1 MEKQYARTE
10 PQSDG
15 NSELNGKHIEKKESI
30 FEQNSPNNN
39 NSEPNRNQNSLENND
54 NSQSNTGAIILNDNS
69 KMEIP
74 KNQFI
79 NNDNNEITIE
89 NVLENDD
96 YINDLKSNPRSRF
109 IELITSDNIKK
120 LIDWCLLPPDPGS
133 NTPPNQL
140 RYPHYSCQILCSS
153 LVLLFSK
160 SITNIIKANKAKNK
174 NNDDKKNSSKNS
186 SQMSSFKS
194 SNKDNNKYSNG
205 NLETIKEEEIEYNL
219 GNEEEENN
227 FDDYFKFN
235 QNFEKEDK
243 FPDNTETEI
252 RKEKVSKKARSEYNK
267 EEKKIVNEILDEIF
281 VKLDYIKKE
290 DQTYMGYFQKIINYI
305 LLNEFEHISYYL
317 FEREENN
324 ADNNNKEDNNKDSQ
338 KDNNALKRLY
348 KHLDQ
353 AAIQIILENLLNIL
367 FDNQNKSIRDTI
379 SKYNNIIKDVVQ
391 ELKNDENY
399 EKSQC
404 ICELIVST
412 LINNSENQLIKL
424 VLNKNKNENIIIQL
438 KDILNNFLIKDN
450 PKKEKNKNYDK
461 LIIGII
467 QILYQLNNTFINS
480 FYKHLYDI
488 KNNNYSCFSL
498 DTYKNKNTFEYQ
510 YICKNEISLLH
521 IFEAYKNNYYL
532 YLDELF
538 SIYNII
544 KENIKKNYNE
554 KKNNIN
560 EKTNLNI
567 FGLKNIFQWKLISSI
582 LKINVYSYITLGS
595 KINIEK
601 TKDLADEKLFK
612 ILIQYYFEY
621 PKNNM
626 YQNIFIEIINLI
638 CIEKCPECFIKPF
651 LKIKNNKRNKFLYKI
666 IKNIKDNTNNKYKL
680 SRGTNIQILKLFYT
694 SLNPYISNCIEKYS
708 KDNKIKNLFMNS
720 INDKLERKILDE
732 LEYSDSEIFNSDN
745 ENNDTFDGNDVNL
758 PRKFISFNKTIVN
771 FLEKC
776 KDKKQSEENEKRKIK
791 FKSKDYEFDNNINTI
806 IENIAVIEYENN
818 NEFGLAR
825 MVELKSEEKLIYD
838 DISSDF
844 SDN

>member
-252 RKEKVSKKARSEYNK
+252 RKEKVSKKARSE
-267 EEKKIVNEILDEIF
+267 
-281 VKLDYIKKE
+281 
-290 DQTYMGYFQKIINYI
+290 
-305 LLNEFEHISYYL
+305 
-317 FEREENN
+317 
-324 ADNNNKEDNNKDSQ
+324 
-338 KDNNALKRLY
+338 
-348 KHLDQ
+348 
-353 AAIQIILENLLNIL
+353 
-367 FDNQNKSIRDTI
+367 
-379 SKYNNIIKDVVQ
+379 
-391 ELKNDENY
+391 
-399 EKSQC
+399 
-404 ICELIVST
+404 
-412 LINNSENQLIKL
+412 
-424 VLNKNKNENIIIQL
+424 
-438 KDILNNFLIKDN
+438 
-450 PKKEKNKNYDK
+450 
-461 LIIGII
+461 
-467 QILYQLNNTFINS
+467 
-480 FYKHLYDI
+480 
-488 KNNNYSCFSL
+488 
-498 DTYKNKNTFEYQ
+498 
-510 YICKNEISLLH
+510 
-521 IFEAYKNNYYL
+521 
-532 YLDELF
+532 
-538 SIYNII
+538 
-544 KENIKKNYNE
+544 
-554 KKNNIN
+554 
-560 EKTNLNI
+560 
-567 FGLKNIFQWKLISSI
+567 
-582 LKINVYSYITLGS
+582 
-595 KINIEK
+595 
-601 TKDLADEKLFK
+601 
-612 ILIQYYFEY
+612 
-621 PKNNM
+621 
-626 YQNIFIEIINLI
+626 
-638 CIEKCPECFIKPF
+638 
-651 LKIKNNKRNKFLYKI
+651 
-666 IKNIKDNTNNKYKL
+666 
-680 SRGTNIQILKLFYT
+680 
-694 SLNPYISNCIEKYS
+694 
-708 KDNKIKNLFMNS
+708 
-720 INDKLERKILDE
+720 
-732 LEYSDSEIFNSDN
+732 
-745 ENNDTFDGNDVNL
+745 
-758 PRKFISFNKTIVN
+758 
-771 FLEKC
+771 
-776 KDKKQSEENEKRKIK
+776 
-791 FKSKDYEFDNNINTI
+791 
-806 IENIAVIEYENN
+806 
-818 NEFGLAR
+818 
-825 MVELKSEEKLIYD
+825 
-838 DISSDF
+838 
-844 SDN
+844 

>member
-379 SKYNNIIKDVVQ
+379 SKYNNIIKDIIQ
-391 ELKNDENY
+391 ELKNEENY

-424 VLNKNKNENIIIQL
+424 VLNKNKNENIVIQL
-438 KDILNNFLIKDN
+438 KDILNDFLIKDN

-480 FYKHLYDI
+480 FYKYLYDI
-488 KNNNYSCFSL
+488 KNNNYLCFSL

-510 YICKNEISLLH
+510 YICKNEISLLN
-521 IFEAYKNNYYL
+521 IFKAYKNNYYL

-601 TKDLADEKLFK
+601 MKDLVDEKLFK

-758 PRKFISFNKTIVN
+758 PRKFVSFNKTIVN

-825 MVELKSEEKLIYD
+825 IVELKSEEKLIYD
-838 DISSDF
+838 DVSSDF
-844 SDN
+844 SGD